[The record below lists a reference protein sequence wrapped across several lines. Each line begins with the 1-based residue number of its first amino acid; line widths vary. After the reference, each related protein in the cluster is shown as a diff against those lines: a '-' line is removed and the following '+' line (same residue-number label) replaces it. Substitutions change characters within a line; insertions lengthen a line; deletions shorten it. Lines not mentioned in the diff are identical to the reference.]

1 MNRLK
6 HYIAAAMLL
15 FAVGGMPALRAET
28 SSDPHSDSLKI
39 QQAFDIVMPKLMDRH
54 RVPGLAVGIVMEG
67 EVALVKGYGYADK
80 NRRLPVT
87 RDTVFQAASISKPVS
102 AWVAMK
108 LVEEGKLELDAP
120 ISRYLTRWQLPQ
132 SKFDNDEVTLRRIL
146 SHTAGLSIPGY
157 RGFVPG
163 RRLQTIEES
172 LTAAADADNQP
183 LAVVFPPGQGWHY
196 SGGGYTLMQLVVEE
210 IAKQSF
216 AEFAQSAVLIP
227 LGMNNSYFEAPQQPR
242 SEIAVAY
249 GRAGVPLPDYRF
261 TAEAAAGLRTTP
273 ADLARFVAA
282 LMPGPSDL
290 SQGRGVIRP
299 EIIEQMLSPQPHSA
313 NNLLFHGSTWGLG
326 YGLKRLP
333 STKELLVYHPGDN
346 IPGWHG
352 MIAALPAKGSGFVM
366 LTNGED
372 GRKLRM
378 DAFCLWFKLQGA
390 DILRECDGH
399 P

>member
-6 HYIAAAMLL
+6 HDIAFAMLL
-15 FAVGGMPALRAET
+15 FVAAGMPALSAET

-39 QQAFDIVMPKLMDRH
+39 QQAFDIVMPQLMDRYG
-54 RVPGLAVGIVMEG
+54 VPGLAVGIVMEG
-67 EVALVKGYGYADK
+67 KVAWVKGYGYADK

-87 RDTVFQAASISKPVS
+87 GDTVFQAASISKPVS

-108 LVEEGKLELDAP
+108 LVEEGKLDLDAP
-120 ISRYLTRWQLPQ
+120 ISKYLTRWQPPQ
-132 SKFDNDEVTLRRIL
+132 SKFDNNEVTLRRIL

-163 RRLQTIEES
+163 VRLQTIEES
-172 LTAAADADNQP
+172 LTAAEDADNQL

-210 IAKQSF
+210 ITKQSF
-216 AEFAQSAVLIP
+216 AEFAQSAVLKP
-227 LGMNNSYFEAPQQPR
+227 LGMKNSYFEAPHQPR

-249 GRAGVPLPDYRF
+249 SRAGVSLPDYRF
-261 TAEAAAGLRTTP
+261 TAEAAAGLLTTA
-273 ADLARFVAA
+273 ADLSRFVAV
-282 LMPGPSDL
+282 LMPGPSGL
-290 SQGRGVIRP
+290 SQGRGVLKP
-299 EIIEQMLSPQPHSA
+299 ETIKQMLSPQPNSS

-352 MIAALPAKGSGFVM
+352 MIAALPAKGSGFVV

-390 DILRECDGH
+390 DMLRECDGH